1 MYAFW
6 VEAGVSPPEFSK
18 MKLGFQLVAVAFAGG
33 LFFASNP
40 MAFSQSQVGDSK
52 PADSQSVEQQAN
64 EARLRSIKE
73 FAEAAK
79 LPKNAG
85 LPECLWIGRR
95 IASLLYRDDVDTA
108 KRHIDIYDRF
118 NCPAEHL
125 KLTFRCVVR
134 MGQLEQKSAEKL
146 ASRVHACWM
155 NSDAL
160 PPALAQ

>member
-1 MYAFW
+1 MYAFQ
-6 VEAGVSPPEFSK
+6 VEAGVSPPEFST
-18 MKLGFQLVAVAFAGG
+18 MKLAFHLVTVALAGG
-33 LFFASNP
+33 LFFVSNP
-40 MAFSQSQVGDSK
+40 TAFSQSQVGDSK
-52 PADSQSVEQQAN
+52 PADSKTAEQQAN

-146 ASRVHACWM
+146 ASRVHTCWI
-155 NSDAL
+155 NPDTPL
-160 PPALAQ
+160 PALVP